1 MNRTIITLKDG
12 SKADGPYSSGA
23 IGGELIF
30 SSGQTS
36 LDRDGNTVGIG
47 DVSVQ
52 TTETLKNLVAFLA
65 AGGGSVEDIVKT
77 TVFLPDVR
85 HFAKMNEAYV
95 KFFPKDP
102 PARTTIQTA
111 LAAPELLVEIEAI
124 AIK

>member
-1 MNRTIITLKDG
+1 MSRTIIAMEDG
-12 SKADGPYSSGA
+12 SKAIGAYSPGS

-36 LDRDGNTVGIG
+36 LDPNGNAVGIG
-47 DVSVQ
+47 DISVQ
-52 TTETLKNLVAFLA
+52 TTESLKNLIAVLA
-65 AGGGSVEDIVKT
+65 MGGGSIEDIVKM

-85 HFAKMNEAYV
+85 HFANMNKAYA

-111 LAAPELLVEIEAI
+111 LAVPELLVEIEAI